1 MMGSAWKQ
9 RLDGADLPRGQGSA
23 CAQPSLPALS
33 EALRAARRL
42 RSASRACTLSYAAGP
57 AEPPARVGAV
67 LMQSARALAGWGQG
81 GCLAVEPAA
90 LQHEAHWLRPAALLA
105 ARQGHWLQFD
115 AQEASGVEA
124 TVAMMRQLQPT
135 GAALGLTVPA
145 RWRRSGADLAVAM
158 AQGWR
163 VRLVKGRYPD
173 SGRGE
178 QDARAGFLALVEQLS
193 DGLCTVA
200 LATHDLPLLRE
211 ALCRLQSRGLPCE
224 IEFLDGM
231 PQRQIVALAR
241 KMRVP
246 LRGCVR
252 FGPGARR
259 GPVERLPEAFGIRQ
273 FAREAFLALRPG

>member
-1 MMGSAWKQ
+1 MTESAWKPGLQ
-9 RLDGADLPRGQGSA
+9 RSILPQRQDAA
-23 CAQPSLPALS
+23 CAEAVLPALAD
-33 EALRAARRL
+33 ALRAARRL
-42 RSASRACTLSYAAGP
+42 RSASRACTLSYAAAP
-57 AEPPARVGAV
+57 SEPPARVGAV

-81 GCLAVEPAA
+81 GCLSVDSVA

-115 AQEASGVEA
+115 AQEAAGVEA
-124 TVAMMRQLQPT
+124 TLAMMRQLQPT

-163 VRLVKGRYPD
+163 VRLVKGRRADPA
-173 SGRGE
+173 RGD
-178 QDARAGFLALVEQLS
+178 QDARAGFLALVEQLA

-211 ALCRLQSRGLPCE
+211 ALCRLHSRGLPCE

-231 PQRQIVALAR
+231 PPRQIVALAQE
-241 KMRVP
+241 MRVP